1 MVQKKL
7 KRGEK
12 LIFPLCLVF
21 PSLLN
26 LMFFYLGL
34 AYEENVIRHYGF
46 IIGCILFAVFCGITV
61 LTVIRS
67 EKLSKRAWVL
77 LCTVMMFFLGCF
89 GVSYFK
95 FGLNDV
101 LIHNVEQ
108 FVVFCVPAFLAG
120 IYGGIKRG
128 EEDFFQILESVS
140 FLVFPGALIYANSV
154 LFDCLPWNYGAN
166 LGILGYM
173 TLAYTFMPFLLAHL
187 IGLSN
192 TENEWLIPF
201 VKKRV
206 KHPVLFRYI
215 FIGVYWIAILASV
228 TRGAYVCVI
237 GFCVVL
243 IITRLIYREHSI
255 KATGFISVAMIGIL
269 LFNLF
274 IYAPPGLYRLSRVNI
289 FLEGLKEGELVT
301 TNEDPTVSEKID
313 ELVGA
318 DGGQQVTNRPVE
330 PDDKE
335 PVEPDDKEPVEP
347 DDKEP
352 VGPDDKEPVGP
363 DDDIVSEN
371 LQVGSRGTLFQLA
384 IREFLKSPVLGMGP
398 GGYSI
403 KYGMYPHTALL
414 ELLCETG
421 IIGTAVLM
429 ALLVYVIIRLFR
441 KGSKQ
446 KEARNMIVFFV
457 AYALQANISG
467 SLWDCPAL
475 LCVLGY
481 GITTSLLQKKMVT
494 K

>member
-7 KRGEK
+7 KRGER

-67 EKLSKRAWVL
+67 EKLSRRAWVL

-95 FGLNDV
+95 FGLNGV

-108 FVVFCVPAFLAG
+108 FIVFCVPAFLAG
-120 IYGGIKRG
+120 IYGGMKRG

-154 LFDCLPWNYGAN
+154 LFDCLPWNYGAD
-166 LGILGYM
+166 LGILNYM

-187 IGLSN
+187 IGISN
-192 TENEWLIPF
+192 TENEWLVPF

-206 KHPVLFRYI
+206 KHPALLRYI
-215 FIGVYWIAILASV
+215 FIGIYWIAIMASV

-243 IITRLIYREHSI
+243 IITRLIYRERSL
-255 KATGFISVAMIGIL
+255 KATGLISVAMVGIL

-274 IYAPPGLYRLSRVNI
+274 VYAPPGLYRLSRVNI

-318 DGGQQVTNRPVE
+318 DGGQQVTNRPVAPDGGE
-330 PDDKE
+330 PVAPDDN
-335 PVEPDDKEPVEP
+335 
-347 DDKEP
+347 
-352 VGPDDKEPVGP
+352 
-363 DDDIVSEN
+363 IASEN

-441 KGSKQ
+441 KGSRQ
-446 KEARNMIVFFV
+446 REAHNMILFFV
-457 AYALQANISG
+457 AYAIQANISG
-467 SLWDCPAL
+467 NFWDCPAL
-475 LCVLGY
+475 LCALGY
-481 GITTSLLQKKMVT
+481 GITTSISQKKT
-494 K
+494 ETR

>member
-1 MVQKKL
+1 MQGKFEVQKKL
-7 KRGEK
+7 KRVER

-120 IYGGIKRG
+120 IYGGMKRG

-154 LFDCLPWNYGAN
+154 LFDCLPWNYGAD
-166 LGILGYM
+166 LGILNYM

-187 IGLSN
+187 IGISN
-192 TENEWLIPF
+192 TENEWLVPF

-206 KHPVLFRYI
+206 KHPALLRYI
-215 FIGVYWIAILASV
+215 FIGIYWIAIMASV

-237 GFCVVL
+237 GFCIVL
-243 IITRLIYREHSI
+243 IITRLIYRERSL
-255 KATGFISVAMIGIL
+255 KATGLISVAMVGIL

-274 IYAPPGLYRLSRVNI
+274 VYAPPGLYRLSRVNI

-301 TNEDPTVSEKID
+301 TNEDPAVSEKID
-313 ELVGA
+313 ELVEA
-318 DGGQQVTNRPVE
+318 DGDQQVTNRPVE

-335 PVEPDDKEPVEP
+335 PVEPDD
-347 DDKEP
+347 
-352 VGPDDKEPVGP
+352 
-363 DDDIVSEN
+363 DIVSEN
-371 LQVGSRGTLFQLA
+371 LQVESRGTLFQLA

-421 IIGTAVLM
+421 IIGTATLM
-429 ALLVYVIIRLFR
+429 ALLMYVIIRLFR

-446 KEARNMIVFFV
+446 KEARNIILFFI
-457 AYALQANISG
+457 AYAIQANISG
-467 SLWDCPAL
+467 SLWHCPAL
-475 LCVLGY
+475 LCALGY
-481 GITTSLLQKKMVT
+481 GITTSISQKKT
-494 K
+494 ETR